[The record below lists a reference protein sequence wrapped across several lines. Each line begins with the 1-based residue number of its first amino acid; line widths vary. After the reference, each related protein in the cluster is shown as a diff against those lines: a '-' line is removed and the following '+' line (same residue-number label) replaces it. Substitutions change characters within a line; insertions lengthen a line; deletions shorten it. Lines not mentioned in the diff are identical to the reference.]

1 MDFLSINNN
10 YYNGL
15 MENTAIGMTT
25 KKLTDSVKKAEST
38 TDDEELMKACK
49 SFEAYMV
56 EQVMAKMEEI
66 SHIDGAD
73 QDKDNEY
80 MSMFKDSFIK
90 DKAELLT
97 ENTDLGIA
105 KMLYESMKRNTTS
118 AVAGESIAEK

>member
-15 MENTAIGMTT
+15 MENTAAGMTT
-25 KKLTDSVKKAEST
+25 KKLTDSVRKAENASE
-38 TDDEELMKACK
+38 DEELMKACK

-66 SHIDGAD
+66 SHIDGVD
-73 QDKDNEY
+73 SEKDNEY
-80 MSMFKDSFIK
+80 MAMFNDSFIK

-105 KMLYESMKRNTTS
+105 KMLYESMKRNIVKPET
-118 AVAGESIAEK
+118 AGKSSEK

>member
-66 SHIDGAD
+66 
-73 QDKDNEY
+73 
-80 MSMFKDSFIK
+80 
-90 DKAELLT
+90 
-97 ENTDLGIA
+97 
-105 KMLYESMKRNTTS
+105 
-118 AVAGESIAEK
+118 

>member
-15 MENTAIGMTT
+15 MENTATGMTT

-38 TDDEELMKACK
+38 TDDEELMK
-49 SFEAYMV
+49 
-56 EQVMAKMEEI
+56 I

-73 QDKDNEY
+73 QDNDNEY

>member
-1 MDFLSINNN
+1 MNFLSINNN

-15 MENTAIGMTT
+15 MENTTNGMVT
-25 KKLTDSVKKAEST
+25 KKLTDSVKRAENT

-66 SHIDGAD
+66 SHIDGVD
-73 QDKDNEY
+73 SEKDNEY
-80 MSMFKDSFIK
+80 ISMFKENFIK

-97 ENTDLGIA
+97 QNTDLGIA
-105 KMLYESMKRNTTS
+105 KMLYESMKRNTAAS
-118 AVAGESIAEK
+118 ASADGGSEN

>member
-15 MENTAIGMTT
+15 MENTATGMTT
-25 KKLTDSVKKAEST
+25 KKLTDTVKRAGNT
-38 TDDEELMKACK
+38 ADDEELMKACK
-49 SFEAYMV
+49 SFESYMV

-66 SHIDGAD
+66 SHIDGVD
-73 QDKDNEY
+73 SENDNEY
-80 MSMFKDSFIK
+80 MSMFKDNFIK

-105 KMLYESMKRNTTS
+105 KMLYESMKRNTAAISPDTVS
-118 AVAGESIAEK
+118 YKH

>member
-15 MENTAIGMTT
+15 MENTTNKLVT

-66 SHIDGAD
+66 SHIDGVD
-73 QDKDNEY
+73 SEKDNEY

-90 DKAELLT
+90 DKAEILT
-97 ENTDLGIA
+97 QNTDLGIA
-105 KMLYESMKRNTTS
+105 KMLYESMKRNTATS
-118 AVAGESIAEK
+118 ASNENKSEK

>member
-15 MENTAIGMTT
+15 MENTTNGMITS
-25 KKLTDSVKKAEST
+25 KLTDSVKRAENT

-66 SHIDGAD
+66 SHIEGVDSK
-73 QDKDNEY
+73 KD
-80 MSMFKDSFIK
+80 IK
-90 DKAELLT
+90 DKAEMLT

-105 KMLYESMKRNTTS
+105 KMLYESMKRNTAAS
-118 AVAGESIAEK
+118 VPAKSSSEK

>member
-15 MENTAIGMTT
+15 MENTTNGMITG
-25 KKLTDSVKKAEST
+25 KLTDSVKRAENT

-66 SHIDGAD
+66 SHIEGVDSK
-73 QDKDNEY
+73 KDNEY
-80 MSMFKDSFIK
+80 ISMFKDSFIK

-105 KMLYESMKRNTTS
+105 KMLYESMKRNTAASVPTKS
-118 AVAGESIAEK
+118 FSEK